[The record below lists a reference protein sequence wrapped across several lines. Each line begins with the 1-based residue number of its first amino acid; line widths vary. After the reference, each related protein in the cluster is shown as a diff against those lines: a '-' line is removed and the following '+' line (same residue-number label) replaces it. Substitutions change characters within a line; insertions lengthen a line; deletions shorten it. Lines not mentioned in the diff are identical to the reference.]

1 MKDYRDRTEMVH
13 VEIEAPHSYQIKRV
27 MKALEKVKGLRM
39 MSTSGVKRKRGPK
52 FICCQ
57 ICSFEDTK
65 NADNGKNRYNRKSED
80 KPCVK

>member
-1 MKDYRDRTEMVH
+1 MVH